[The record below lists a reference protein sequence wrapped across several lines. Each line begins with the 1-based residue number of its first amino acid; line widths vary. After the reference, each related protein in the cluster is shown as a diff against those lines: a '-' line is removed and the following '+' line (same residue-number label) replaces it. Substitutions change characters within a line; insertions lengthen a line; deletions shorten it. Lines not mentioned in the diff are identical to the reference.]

1 MTGSKD
7 NGSGEQPG
15 AVNTS
20 GQPEDFRGF
29 RSGFVPITGLPN
41 AGKSTLMNSLCGTR
55 LSIISEKP
63 QTTRNN
69 ILGILNG
76 PGFQAVFVDTPG
88 FLNGRNMFERSM
100 ANAIKRAASEEG
112 DLCIFIAEP
121 GLPPEDKIPLFEP
134 LKQVRCPL
142 YLAVNKL
149 DKETT
154 EARVKTAEEFYG
166 KLLPVKQVFHISALT
181 GGGLKELKAAIK
193 AALPEHPPYYPTD
206 QLTDR
211 WEKFY
216 AAEIIREQ
224 IFKLYTREI
233 PYSSAVEI
241 EVFRETPGENDE
253 ILAKIHIARE
263 SQKPIIIGK
272 AGSMIKR
279 LREASVKALAAFLRR
294 PVELHLTVKVSPGWQ
309 DNPVFLKEIGF
320 YEKK

>member
-1 MTGSKD
+1 MTT
-7 NGSGEQPG
+7 ELP
-15 AVNTS
+15 A
-20 GQPEDFRGF
+20 GF
-29 RSGFVPITGLPN
+29 RAGFVPITGLPN

-55 LSIISEKP
+55 LSIISDKP

-69 ILGILNG
+69 ILGILNT
-76 PGFQAVFVDTPG
+76 PDFQAVFVDTPG
-88 FLNGRNMFERSM
+88 FLRGRNMFERSM
-100 ANAIKRAASEEG
+100 VHAIRRAAEEEG
-112 DLCIFIAEP
+112 DLCILIVEP
-121 GLPPEDKIPLFEP
+121 GPPPGDKVPLFEP

-149 DKETT
+149 DREKTDV
-154 EARVKTAEEFYG
+154 RVKAAEEFYR
-166 KLLPVKQVFHISALT
+166 KLLPINQVFHISALT
-181 GGGLKELKAAIK
+181 GGGLKELRAAIK
-193 AALPEHPPYYPTD
+193 AALPEHPPYYPQD

-224 IFKLYTREI
+224 IFKIYSQEI
-233 PYSSAVEI
+233 PYASAVEI

-263 SQKPIIIGK
+263 SQKSIIIGK
-272 AGSMIKR
+272 GGNMIKI

-309 DNPVFLKEIGF
+309 DNPAFLKEIGF